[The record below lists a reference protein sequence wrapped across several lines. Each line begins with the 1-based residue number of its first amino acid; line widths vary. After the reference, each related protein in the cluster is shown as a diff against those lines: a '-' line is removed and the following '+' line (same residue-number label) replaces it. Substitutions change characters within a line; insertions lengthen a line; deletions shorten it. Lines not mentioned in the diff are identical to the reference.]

1 MQLFNKRVGATALAV
16 WGLFACSGLVR
27 AQDKCWICVSNERG
41 GDVSIIDAAT
51 RKLVATIPVGKRP
64 RGIHASPD
72 GRTLYVALSGRPI
85 EGPPQLD
92 ANGNPILHKD
102 DDDDDDKKSDHAA
115 DGIGVVDLASLK
127 LIKKLPAG
135 TDPEQFAVSP
145 DGLHLYTSNEDVGTI
160 SVTRAD
166 TGKVEHIVPVAKEP
180 EGVSF
185 TPDGRAVYV
194 TCETNGD
201 IFAIDVASHKVTSH
215 FVVPGRPR
223 NVVFLPDGSRGFVP
237 SESSGQLSLVDIAEH
252 KVLKKL
258 RLPTGSRPMGLAI
271 SADGKTLYAATGRG
285 GTVLVINTAKFE
297 VTGSIPVGKRPWG
310 IVTSPTGNEIY
321 VANGP
326 SDDISIVDLSTN
338 KETSRIKC
346 GQSPWGITVVA
357 APK

>member
-1 MQLFNKRVGATALAV
+1 MQLLIRSFAAV
-16 WGLFACSGLVR
+16 TLVVCGIFLTPQSAA
-27 AQDKCWICVSNERG
+27 AQDKYWICVSNERG

-51 RKLVATIPVGKRP
+51 HKVIATIPIGKRP

-72 GRTLYVALSGRPI
+72 GRTLYVALSARPI
-85 EGPPQLD
+85 EAPPQLD

-145 DGLHLYTSNEDVGTI
+145 DGQHLYTSNEDVGTI

-201 IFAIDVASHKVTSH
+201 IFAIDVATHKVASH

-223 NVVFLPDGSRGFVP
+223 NVVFLPDGSRGIVP
-237 SESSGQLSLVDIAEH
+237 SESSGQLSLIDTAEH
-252 KVLKKL
+252 KVLKTL
-258 RLPTGSRPMGLAI
+258 RLPTGSRPMGLTI
-271 SADGKTLYAATGRG
+271 SADGKSVYAATGRG
-285 GTVLVINTAKFE
+285 GTVLVIDTAK
-297 VTGSIPVGKRPWG
+297 
-310 IVTSPTGNEIY
+310 
-321 VANGP
+321 
-326 SDDISIVDLSTN
+326 
-338 KETSRIKC
+338 
-346 GQSPWGITVVA
+346 
-357 APK
+357 